1 MRAHLILLVCL
12 GLVGFPLPAFA
23 QWASA
28 TQLSRGS
35 LKATYANGSGFSAFT
50 TGDVNYSGPLNVVSE
65 GQVPP
70 TLSITLNGSEVVNGV
85 VVGIAETLPPSAA
98 YPRLSPELGQAQV
111 AVGDNSVI
119 KTGVGETLPLVVE
132 AGVSQMQLSLESVD
146 GQSLSVYPALR
157 PSLQLPRESGLYNE
171 ADNPNN
177 PNAANAGP
185 TVVSPSGSPL

>member
-1 MRAHLILLVCL
+1 
-12 GLVGFPLPAFA
+12 
-23 QWASA
+23 
-28 TQLSRGS
+28 
-35 LKATYANGSGFSAFT
+35 
-50 TGDVNYSGPLNVVSE
+50 
-65 GQVPP
+65 
-70 TLSITLNGSEVVNGV
+70 VVNGV